1 MNPRRNFIK
10 KAAAIASALS
20 LGSISNKLMAENL
33 QDAFLQLRASP
44 LAEAIAEEDLWKQ
57 VQQAYT
63 IDPNFINLNN
73 GGVSPQPRV
82 VQDTEIRKLQA
93 ANEIPSYYMWRVLIK
108 DVEVV
113 RERLARLAGC
123 SAENIAINRNTTEGL
138 HTVLMG
144 QDWKEGDEIV
154 VTKQDYSTVKVGW
167 ELLER
172 RYKVKI
178 IWLDL
183 PTPLEDENLYVST
196 FLDAFSPKTKLV
208 FLTQVINWTGQVM
221 PISAIRKV
229 CEEAK
234 KRGIFSLVDG
244 AHSFAQ
250 FDFKIPDLGCDA
262 FATSLHKWLCAP
274 FGTGMLYVR
283 ETALSQIWPLFPANV
298 DEDDNIRKFEHL
310 GTRSFAQISAISQ
323 AIDFHEMIGI
333 QLKEARLRYLK
344 DYWVNPLKNK
354 ERLIFHSS
362 HKPEFSSVLTL
373 FEIEGLEPIEVERV
387 LYSKFYIHVTNSE
400 VENIKGTRVSPN
412 VYTRLSDLDRLMEG
426 IDYLLKL

>member
-1 MNPRRNFIK
+1 
-10 KAAAIASALS
+10 
-20 LGSISNKLMAENL
+20 MAESI
-33 QDAFLQLRASP
+33 QDAVASLHKLP
-44 LAEAIAEEDLWKQ
+44 IQEAIAEDDLWRM

-63 IDPNFINLNN
+63 ISPSLINLNN
-73 GGVSPQPRV
+73 GGVSPQPKV
-82 VQDTEIRKLQA
+82 VQDTEVRKLQA
-93 ANEIPSYYMWRVLIK
+93 ANEIPSYYLWRVLIK

-123 SAENIAINRNTTEGL
+123 AAENIAINRNTTEGIQTIL
-138 HTVLMG
+138 LG

-183 PTPLEDENLYVST
+183 PSPLEDEVQYVKLFT
-196 FLDAFSPKTKLV
+196 NAFSPKTKLV
-208 FLTQVINWTGQVM
+208 FLTHVINWTGQVI
-221 PISAIRKV
+221 PVSAIRKV
-229 CEEAK
+229 CEEAQK
-234 KRGIFSLVDG
+234 KGIFSLVDG

-283 ETALSQIWPLFPANV
+283 ESALPLIWPLFPASV
-298 DEDDNIRKFEHL
+298 EEDNDIRKFEHL
-310 GTRSFAQISAISQ
+310 GTRSLGQISAIGQ

-344 DYWVNPLKNK
+344 DYWVKPLKNK
-354 ERLIFHSS
+354 DRLIFHSS
-362 HKPEFSSVLTL
+362 HKPKFSSVLTL

-387 LYSKFYIHVTNSE
+387 LYSKFHIHVTNSE
-400 VENIKGTRVSPN
+400 VGNIKGTRVSPN
-412 VYTRLSDLDRLMEG
+412 VYTRLSDLDRLTEG

>member
-20 LGSISNKLMAENL
+20 LGSISNKLMAESI
-33 QDAFLQLRASP
+33 QDAVASLHKLP
-44 LAEAIAEEDLWKQ
+44 IQEAIAEDDLWRM

-63 IDPNFINLNN
+63 ISPSLINLNN
-73 GGVSPQPRV
+73 GGVSPQPKV
-82 VQDTEIRKLQA
+82 VQDTEVRKLQA
-93 ANEIPSYYMWRVLIK
+93 ANEIPSYYLWRVLIK

-123 SAENIAINRNTTEGL
+123 AAENIAINRNTTEGIQTIL
-138 HTVLMG
+138 LG

-183 PTPLEDENLYVST
+183 PSPLEDEVQYVKLFT
-196 FLDAFSPKTKLV
+196 NAFSPKTKLV
-208 FLTQVINWTGQVM
+208 FLTHVINWTGQVI
-221 PISAIRKV
+221 PVSAIRKV
-229 CEEAK
+229 CEEAQK
-234 KRGIFSLVDG
+234 KGIFSLVDG

-283 ETALSQIWPLFPANV
+283 ESALPLIWPLFPASV
-298 DEDDNIRKFEHL
+298 EEDNDIRKFEHL
-310 GTRSFAQISAISQ
+310 GTRSLGQISAIGQ

-344 DYWVNPLKNK
+344 DYWVKPLKNK
-354 ERLIFHSS
+354 DRLIFHSS
-362 HKPEFSSVLTL
+362 HKPKFSSVLTL

-387 LYSKFYIHVTNSE
+387 LYSKFHIHVTNSE
-400 VENIKGTRVSPN
+400 VGNIKGTRVSPN
-412 VYTRLSDLDRLMEG
+412 VYTRLSDLDRLTEG

>member
-20 LGSISNKLMAENL
+20 LGSISNKLMAESI
-33 QDAFLQLRASP
+33 QDAVASLHKLP
-44 LAEAIAEEDLWKQ
+44 IQEAIAEDDLWRM

-63 IDPNFINLNN
+63 ISPSLINLNN
-73 GGVSPQPRV
+73 GGVSPQPKV
-82 VQDTEIRKLQA
+82 VQDTEVRKLQA
-93 ANEIPSYYMWRVLIK
+93 ANEIPSYYLWRVLIK

-123 SAENIAINRNTTEGL
+123 AAENIAINRNTTEGIQTIL
-138 HTVLMG
+138 LG

-183 PTPLEDENLYVST
+183 PSPLEDEVQYVKLFT
-196 FLDAFSPKTKLV
+196 NAFSPKTKLV
-208 FLTQVINWTGQVM
+208 FLTHVINWTGQVI
-221 PISAIRKV
+221 PVSAIRKV
-229 CEEAK
+229 CEEAQK
-234 KRGIFSLVDG
+234 KGIFSLVDG

-283 ETALSQIWPLFPANV
+283 ESALPLIWPLFPASV
-298 DEDDNIRKFEHL
+298 EEDNDIRKFEDL
-310 GTRSFAQISAISQ
+310 GTRSLGQISAIGQ

-344 DYWVNPLKNK
+344 DYWVKPLKNK
-354 ERLIFHSS
+354 DRLIFHSS
-362 HKPEFSSVLTL
+362 HKPKFSSVLTL

-387 LYSKFYIHVTNSE
+387 LYSKFHIHVTNSE
-400 VENIKGTRVSPN
+400 VGNIKGTRVSPN
-412 VYTRLSDLDRLMEG
+412 VYTRLSDLDRLTEG